1 MLNEERAIAMTLKA
15 IRRGAPAAEIIAV
28 DGSSSDQT
36 VAIARSLADRVITSA
51 RGRACQMN
59 AGAQVATSPD
69 GLVFVHADT
78 IVPTDFA
85 RQIETALQDASV
97 GGGRFDITLDA
108 GAWRYRM
115 LAKMI
120 NIRSRLMRSAT
131 GDQAIF
137 VRREIFT
144 RLGGF
149 PEIALCEDIELV
161 RRLRRAGRMA
171 CLRATVLTSARRW
184 REHGFVRTVLRMWT
198 IKTLFLL
205 GVSPDRLSHCYRD
218 AR

>member
-1 MLNEERAIAMTLKA
+1 MLNEERAIGVTLKA
-15 IRRGAPAAEIIAV
+15 IRRGAPDAEIIAV

-59 AGAQVATSPD
+59 AGAQAAATPD
-69 GLVFVHADT
+69 SLVFVHADT
-78 IVPTDFA
+78 IVPFDFA
-85 RQIETALQDASV
+85 RQIETALQDAAV
-97 GGGRFDITLDA
+97 GGGRFDITLDDR
-108 GAWRYRM
+108 AWQYRM

-120 NIRSRLMRSAT
+120 NFRSRLMQNAT

-171 CLRATVLTSARRW
+171 CLRATVVSSARRW
-184 REHGFVRTVLRMWT
+184 REHGLVRTVWRMWA
-198 IKTLFLL
+198 IKTLFLI
-205 GVSPDRLSHCYRD
+205 GVSPERLSHYYRD